1 MKSTESR
8 IPRPPEPDAMLT
20 DDDYMQRC
28 FALAERGRNTSHPN
42 PVVGCV
48 VVLEGRIIGEGAHE
62 FAGHAHAEVNA
73 LQQAGEFARN
83 ATVYV
88 SLEPCVHHGRT
99 GPCTDALIA
108 SGIKRVVYAM
118 QDPNPLVCGKGL
130 AALQH
135 AGIEVV
141 GPVLES
147 QAEILNPG
155 FVKRMRTGLPYVRC
169 KVGMS
174 LDGRI
179 AMKSGESKWIT
190 GAEARADVQHLR
202 ARSSAIMTGAGT
214 ILQDDP
220 ALTVRLPGY
229 AGKQPMRV
237 IVDSQLRT
245 SAGAR
250 VMREPGTV
258 ILATAVQHSDS
269 AIPLFTDAGASGEQK
284 LVLKTFAGGDGKV
297 DLLQLLRYLAAEH
310 QCNEVLL
317 EAGATLN
324 GAMLRAGL
332 IDELVTYV
340 APSILGSEAMP
351 MFVLPDMEHL
361 ANQIRLRFVDVAM
374 LGKDCKIRCLVL
386 PAS

>member
-1 MKSTESR
+1 
-8 IPRPPEPDAMLT
+8 MLT
-20 DDDYMQRC
+20 DNDYMQRC

-48 VVLEGRIIGEGAHE
+48 VVSDGRIVGEGSHE
-62 FAGHAHAEVNA
+62 LAGHAHAEVNA
-73 LQQAGEFARN
+73 LQQAGELARN

-99 GPCTDALIA
+99 GPCTDALVA
-108 SGIKRVVYAM
+108 SGVKRVVYAM
-118 QDPNPLVCGKGL
+118 QDPNPLVCGRGL
-130 AALQH
+130 AALRN
-135 AGIEVV
+135 AGVEVA

-147 QAEILNPG
+147 QAEALNPG
-155 FVKRMRTGLPYVRC
+155 FIKRMRTGLPYVRC

-190 GAEARADVQHLR
+190 GAEAREDVQHLR

-214 ILQDDP
+214 IRQDDP
-220 ALTVRLPGY
+220 ALTVRLPDY
-229 AGKQPMRV
+229 DGKQPMRV
-237 IVDSQLRT
+237 VVDSQLRT
-245 SAGAR
+245 SSAAR
-250 VMREPGTV
+250 VMQEPGIV
-258 ILATAVQHSDS
+258 LLATAVENSDS
-269 AIPLFTDAGASGEQK
+269 AIPLFNAADNNFAQK
-284 LVLKTFAGGDGKV
+284 LLLKTFAGSDGKV

-310 QCNEVLL
+310 QCNEILL

-332 IDELVTYV
+332 IDELVSYV

-351 MFVLPDMEHL
+351 MFLLPDMQHL
-361 ANQIRLRFVDVAM
+361 ADQIRLRFLGVAM
-374 LGKDCKIRCLVL
+374 LGKDCRIRSLVL
-386 PAS
+386 PAA

>member
-1 MKSTESR
+1 
-8 IPRPPEPDAMLT
+8 MLT
-20 DDDYMQRC
+20 DQDYMQRC

-48 VVLEGRIIGEGAHE
+48 IVSGGRIVGEGAHE
-62 FAGHAHAEVNA
+62 LAGHAHAEVNA
-73 LQQAGEFARN
+73 LQQAGELARN

-108 SGIKRVVYAM
+108 SGVKRVVYAM

-130 AALQH
+130 AALQR
-135 AGIEVV
+135 AGIEVA

-147 QAEILNPG
+147 YAEALNPG

-179 AMKSGESKWIT
+179 AMKNGESKWIT
-190 GAEARADVQHLR
+190 GAEAREDAQHLL
-202 ARSSAIMTGAGT
+202 ARSSVIMTGAGT

-220 ALTVRLPGY
+220 ALTVRLPEY

-245 SAGAR
+245 SSGAR

-269 AIPLFTDAGASGEQK
+269 AIPLFTAGDESAERK
-284 LVLKTFAGGDGKV
+284 LILKTFAGSDDKV
-297 DLLQLLRYLAAEH
+297 DLPQLLRYLAAEH

-332 IDELVTYV
+332 IDELVAYV

-351 MFVLPDMEHL
+351 MFLLPDMEHL
-361 ANQIRLRFVDVAM
+361 ADQIRLRFIDVAM
-374 LGKDCKIRCLVL
+374 LGKDCRIRSLVL
-386 PAS
+386 PAV